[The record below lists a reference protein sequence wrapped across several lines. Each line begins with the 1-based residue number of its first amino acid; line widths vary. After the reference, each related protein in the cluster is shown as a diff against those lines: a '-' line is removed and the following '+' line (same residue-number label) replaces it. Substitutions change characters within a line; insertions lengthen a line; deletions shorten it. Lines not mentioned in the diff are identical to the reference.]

1 MSHCHISLAMA
12 QTRFWPQPI
21 PFGSAMGEATNN
33 EAEGNMDDMQESES
47 LSGPEESESNY
58 SGLVPEH
65 PAYHDL
71 SDSDGIFDDASS
83 SGCTDTSYA
92 TGTTDRDRFQQWR
105 CLNAKA
111 LQRSHERD
119 CREPSEHRCGVYS
132 VRLSD
137 SSSHVSDS
145 ETLDHGSATPD
156 HGAASRI
163 HESVCPDSAAPD
175 HGAALSE
182 ASMINASAAP
192 AAPDHEAASR
202 THESAAPAFG
212 APDHGAASSEV
223 SMINDS
229 TSLDHGSAFRI
240 HDSAAPDS
248 ADPDHGAASSE
259 VSMINDSTAP
269 DHGAASRIQ
278 DMNHDPPGPHLVP
291 APSSPSSPSSSATW
305 VFGCD
310 NKKRRLQ

>member
-1 MSHCHISLAMA
+1 MSHCYTSHAMA
-12 QTRFWPQPI
+12 QTRFWPQPT
-21 PFGSAMGEATNN
+21 PFGSAMGEATDN

-47 LSGPEESESNY
+47 LSGHEESGSNY

-65 PAYHDL
+65 PAYHGLNDS
-71 SDSDGIFDDASS
+71 SDDGIVDDAST
-83 SGCTDTSYA
+83 SGHGDTSDA

-111 LQRSHERD
+111 LQRSWERD

-137 SSSHVSDS
+137 SSSHGSDS
-145 ETLDHGSATPD
+145 ESLDHGSAAPD

-163 HESVCPDSAAPD
+163 HDSAA
-175 HGAALSE
+175 S
-182 ASMINASAAP
+182 
-192 AAPDHEAASR
+192 
-202 THESAAPAFG
+202 
-212 APDHGAASSEV
+212 
-223 SMINDS
+223 
-229 TSLDHGSAFRI
+229 
-240 HDSAAPDS
+240 DS

-259 VSMINDSTAP
+259 VSMINDSAAP

-278 DMNHDPPGPHLVP
+278 DMNHDPPGPHLIP